1 MQSIASYDQMQD
13 IVSHDKAA
21 LFYCSTPGC
30 GVCKSL
36 KPKVVALAEENFPA
50 MGLYYIDLDAVP
62 EIRGQLSIYAV
73 PAVLVFIQGKETI
86 REARNFGIME
96 LGRSIDR
103 YYSML
108 FDTTDTKS

>member
-1 MQSIASYDQMQD
+1 MQSITSLEQMHVV
-13 IVSHDKAA
+13 ISHDKAA
-21 LFYCSTPGC
+21 LFYCSTPDC

-36 KPKVVALAEENFPA
+36 KPKVAALATENFPA
-50 MGLYYIDLDAVP
+50 MGLYYIDLAAVP
-62 EIRGQLSIYAV
+62 EIRGQLSIFAV

-96 LGRSIDR
+96 LGRAIDR

-108 FDTTDTKS
+108 FDATASKS

>member
-1 MQSIASYDQMQD
+1 METITSLDQMQAV
-13 IVSHDKAA
+13 IAREQAV
-21 LFYCSTPGC
+21 LFYCSTPDC
-30 GVCKSL
+30 GVCKSV
-36 KPKVVALAEENFPA
+36 KPKVIALANDNFPK

-62 EIRGQLSIYAV
+62 AIRGQLSIYVV

-96 LGRSIDR
+96 LGRAIDR

-108 FDTTDTKS
+108 FDATGTKS